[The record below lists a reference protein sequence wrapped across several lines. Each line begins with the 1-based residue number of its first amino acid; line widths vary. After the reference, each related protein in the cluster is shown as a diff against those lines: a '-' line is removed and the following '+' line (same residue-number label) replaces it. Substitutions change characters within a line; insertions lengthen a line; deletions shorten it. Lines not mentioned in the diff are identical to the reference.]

1 MKGGG
6 GTREK
11 DSAIKI
17 VHYYSKHPLEMGGH
31 EVLKPT
37 KYRTI
42 HDIPD
47 ELIPT
52 YSKRDPDNMLYKT
65 RRWVNFKK
73 KQILFQQQD
82 GVPNYL
88 RTPASRALFY
98 TMCGALAV
106 QTVYNIYM
114 LNSYLKKK

>member
-1 MKGGG
+1 M
-6 GTREK
+6 
-11 DSAIKI
+11 
-17 VHYYSKHPLEMGGH
+17 
-31 EVLKPT
+31 KPT

-52 YSKRDPDNMLYKT
+52 YSKRDPDNQIYKT

-88 RTPASRALFY
+88 RTPHGRATFYFLCASVG
-98 TMCGALAV
+98 TMFF
-106 QTVYNIYM
+106 YNIYK
-114 LNSYLKKK
+114 LNYYMNKK

>member
-1 MKGGG
+1 
-6 GTREK
+6 
-11 DSAIKI
+11 
-17 VHYYSKHPLEMGGH
+17 MGGH

-47 ELIPT
+47 ELIPRT
-52 YSKRDPDNMLYKT
+52 SKRDPENMMYQT

-88 RTPASRALFY
+88 RTPASKAMFY
-98 TMCGALAV
+98 FACSSLAV
-106 QTVYNIYM
+106 GTVLNIYL
-114 LNSYLKKK
+114 LNHFMNKK